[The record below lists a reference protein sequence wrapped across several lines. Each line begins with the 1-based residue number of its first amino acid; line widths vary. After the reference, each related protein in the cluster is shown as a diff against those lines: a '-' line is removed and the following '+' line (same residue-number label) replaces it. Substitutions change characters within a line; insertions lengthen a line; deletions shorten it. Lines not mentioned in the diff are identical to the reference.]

1 MLDNCLFD
9 YAVLFRLLFFFCGV
23 VQIKQS
29 QDGERKQLTELR
41 DVLKASLQSEQ
52 KEVRK
57 IKRRK
62 RKRRRQG
69 LFRQLSSR
77 TSATCPQEVA
87 AKQNAGYSLH
97 QLQGNKAHGTERSG
111 LLYKRSEG

>member
-1 MLDNCLFD
+1 MFIF
-9 YAVLFRLLFFFCGV
+9 YFGGGA

-29 QDGERKQLTELR
+29 QDGERKQLTQLR

-57 IKRRK
+57 RKRRK
-62 RKRRRQG
+62 RRRRG
-69 LFRQLSSR
+69 RGHTWQLPSR
-77 TSATCPQEVA
+77 TSATCPQEAA